1 MVADGRSGAES
12 RAQIRADNR
21 RGLRCGL
28 AALCLGW
35 VGPVSAQGTGLA
47 GPEWAYPVQPGDT
60 LVDIAA
66 RHLDPAVEWPRLARL
81 NQLDRP
87 RRLQPGRLL
96 RIPLAWL
103 RHDPQRA
110 EVVHLRGDVQR
121 IAGGQSTPL
130 ALGDRLRPGDRV
142 ETGPSASA
150 TLRFADGSR
159 LLLTPGSLLRIDQAG
174 QHADSHSVITRLGV
188 QRGSTEIRVDP
199 RAAEGRRFEI
209 STPIVN
215 LGVRGTEFR
224 THAGV
229 DDTRIEVLS
238 GRVAA
243 GEDVNVDAGFGSVAR
258 PGAPVSAPVRLAA
271 APDLSAVPGRIEQA
285 PLLLEWAAV
294 AGVQGY
300 RAQLWSAGP
309 QGELLLDGHF
319 ALPAAA
325 WPQLPDGHYQLRV
338 RVVDGQGLEGLDA
351 RAPLQLATQ
360 PAPPELLQPA
370 PGARE
375 RQGTVTLRW
384 AASSSPV
391 GYRLQVARLA
401 DFSAPEID
409 QDLGLQTAT
418 TLALVPGVYHWRV
431 AGRLAQGERGPF
443 GAARSFSLQPPPAA
457 PQADPPRASRQG
469 VAWRWQAVAQAQR
482 YQVQAAHEASFAD
495 PMQDRLVDGLQVLLP
510 LVEPGRFALRLRA
523 IEADGVAGPF
533 GDIHWVDVPPP
544 APGRGLVG
552 RRAP

>member
-1 MVADGRSGAES
+1 M
-12 RAQIRADNR
+12 
-21 RGLRCGL
+21 
-28 AALCLGW
+28 CLGW
-35 VGPVSAQGTGLA
+35 VGPVAAQDTALA
-47 GPEWAYPVQPGDT
+47 GLEWAYPVQVGDT

-66 RHLDPAVEWPRLARL
+66 RHLDPSVAWPRLARL
-81 NQLDRP
+81 NQLERP
-87 RRLQPGRLL
+87 RRLKPGSLL
-96 RIPLAWL
+96 RIPLGWL

-121 IAGGQSTPL
+121 IAGSQSTPL

-174 QHADSHSVITRLGV
+174 QHADSHSVITRVGV
-188 QRGSTEIRVDP
+188 QRGSTEIQVDP
-199 RAAEGRRFEI
+199 RAAERRRFEI

-215 LGVRGTEFR
+215 LGVRGTQFR

-243 GEDVNVDAGFGSVAR
+243 GDDVTVDAGFGSVAR
-258 PGAPVSAPVRLAA
+258 PGVPVSAPVRLAA
-271 APDLSAVPGRIEQA
+271 APDLSAVPGRIEQT

-309 QGELLLDGHF
+309 QGELLLDGRF

-338 RVVDGQGLEGLDA
+338 RVVDGHGLEGLDA
-351 RAPLQLATQ
+351 RQALQLATQ
-360 PAPPELLQPA
+360 PPAPALLQPA
-370 PGARE
+370 PAARE
-375 RQGTVTLRW
+375 RQSAVTLHW
-384 AASSSPV
+384 AASPQAV
-391 GYRLQVARLA
+391 GYRLQVARQA

-409 QDLGLQTAT
+409 QELGPQAT
-418 TLALVPGVYHWRV
+418 TTLVLAPGAYHWRL
-431 AGRLAQGERGPF
+431 AGRPAPGERGPF
-443 GAARSFSLQPPPAA
+443 GAGRLFSVQPLPAA
-457 PQADPPRASRQG
+457 PQAGAAQANLQG
-469 VAWRWQAVAQAQR
+469 VLWRWQAVAQAQR

-495 PMQDRLVDGLQVLLP
+495 PMQDWLVDGLQVLLP

-523 IEADGVAGPF
+523 IEPDGAAGPF